1 MTVYRL
7 SAIGVSV
14 AKNPNRNDTNTLKVI
29 NWLYRHGYQATD
41 DTLTAYTGVTKYE
54 LASIARD
61 KKAIVAVG

>member
-7 SAIGVSV
+7 TRIGLAAAS
-14 AKNPNRNDTNTLKVI
+14 NPNDGSTDALKVV
-29 NWLYRHGYQATD
+29 NYLYRHGYQATD

-61 KKAIVAVG
+61 KKAIQAVG